1 MSSKKWGMHF
11 IHINI
16 NSLVLKIDELRYIA
30 NITNS
35 SIIGIS
41 ETKLLETIL
50 PSELEGRWLWFNKTR
65 SIKEVLLVTVTV
77 TVKVRLHIFT
87 KTVFAVTLKVF
98 LLAFVYLNLSQSYRA
113 SYVNHPINQIS
124 LNALITLSKKPRF

>member
-35 SIIGIS
+35 SIFGIS

-98 LLAFVYLNLSQSYRA
+98 LLAFVSLNLSQSYRV